1 VTGRTNNPW
10 NLERT
15 PGGSSGGESAA
26 IAAGMSPIG
35 IGSDVAISLR
45 GPAAFTGI
53 AALKAT
59 HARIPYTGHFPVV
72 LTRWWHVGPMAR
84 TVRDVA
90 LGYSILSGPDGA
102 DGYAVHAKVAE
113 PGDGR
118 FAGQT
123 LRVGWASDSAF
134 GPVDPEI
141 TAGVRII
148 LANTRP
154 EQIVSTAWQVRS
166 PRLTL

>member
-1 VTGRTNNPW
+1 
-10 NLERT
+10 
-15 PGGSSGGESAA
+15 
-26 IAAGMSPIG
+26 MSPIG

-59 HARIPYTGHFPVV
+59 PRTYSLTRATFPPFSS
-72 LTRWWHVGPMAR
+72 RWWHVGPMAR

-90 LGYSILSGPDGA
+90 LGYSILSGPDGT

-123 LRVGWASDSAF
+123 IRVGWVSDSAF

-141 TAGVRII
+141 TRRDQSCRGATRRIWDVRW
-148 LANTRP
+148 R
-154 EQIVSTAWQVRS
+154 RS
-166 PRLTL
+166 VCPSSVIHSQR